1 MALLKLLSGAVV
13 LQLLQHQELAR
24 LTFIHSTS
32 SEQDQLGQFLA
43 LEASIIKETTN
54 GNIQQY

>member
-1 MALLKLLSGAVV
+1 V
-13 LQLLQHQELAR
+13 LQLLQHQELER

-32 SEQDQLGQFLA
+32 SEQDQLGLCLA